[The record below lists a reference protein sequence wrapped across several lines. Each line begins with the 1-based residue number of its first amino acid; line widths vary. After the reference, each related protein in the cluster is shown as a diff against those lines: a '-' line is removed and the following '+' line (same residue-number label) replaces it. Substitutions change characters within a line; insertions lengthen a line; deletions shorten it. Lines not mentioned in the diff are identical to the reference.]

1 MLTLRYLEI
10 RTHRTNFIIQ
20 KSRIWRQQV
29 TEART
34 KLSVSDSYRSAD
46 VSWYDGNEGR
56 CEKASASAPQLL
68 CEEVGGDGCEARE
81 DWRQE
86 DANVPDVDG
95 QVEWVKDVVDGTG
108 GEHQARVHSASDNTP
123 QGVPRSLVEPVEEV
137 VEPMLYHV
145 GCRPVVEPENLNAIR
160 WKLNVAVVK
169 YEDSVPLNQLIIKN
183 VYAY

>member
-1 MLTLRYLEI
+1 M
-10 RTHRTNFIIQ
+10 
-20 KSRIWRQQV
+20 
-29 TEART
+29 
-34 KLSVSDSYRSAD
+34 SVASSYRSAD
-46 VSWYDGNEGR
+46 VSWDDGNEGR

-108 GEHQARVHSASDNTP
+108 GEHQARVHSASDDAP
-123 QGVPRSLVEPVEEV
+123 QRVPRSLVEPVEEV

-145 GCRPVVEPENLNAIR
+145 GCRPVVEPAILFAIR
-160 WKLNVAVVK
+160 FLNENYISVILTVKLMFHWTDNYWKIRWFILKLAILLVK
-169 YEDSVPLNQLIIKN
+169 
-183 VYAY
+183 